1 MEPERATITGKVL
14 KRRIAPGSKSD
25 RVGTVLEDSAG
36 RVYALRR
43 AGGNAFRDAM
53 VDGLVGKTITGVGII
68 SGGSFIMDDWSVE
81 PAASKR
87 RIAKARPRPRL

>member
-25 RVGTVLEDSAG
+25 RVGAVLKDGAG
-36 RVYALRR
+36 RLYALRR

-53 VDGLVGKTITGVGII
+53 VDGLVGKTITGAGII
-68 SGGSFIMDDWSVE
+68 SGGSFIMDDWTVE
-81 PAASKR
+81 SAASNGQMT
-87 RIAKARPRPRL
+87 KARPKPRL